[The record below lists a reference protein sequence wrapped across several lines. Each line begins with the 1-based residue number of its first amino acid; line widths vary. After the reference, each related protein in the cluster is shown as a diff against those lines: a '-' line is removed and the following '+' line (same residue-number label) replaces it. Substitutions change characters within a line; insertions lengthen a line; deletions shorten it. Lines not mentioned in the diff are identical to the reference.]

1 MWLCSS
7 GGPARETQ
15 SRSSGERWR
24 GWDCLGLAIVR
35 EAGQG
40 KGLVEE
46 EAPTAEGTV
55 RKEEGKPA
63 RNSGFKG
70 RMVEEGGLRAGGKTR
85 AHKVVVG
92 AKTGLA
98 HWIDHLPAD

>member
-1 MWLCSS
+1 MPGTCPS
-7 GGPARETQ
+7 E
-15 SRSSGERWR
+15 
-24 GWDCLGLAIVR
+24 R

-55 RKEEGKPA
+55 RKEEGKTA
-63 RNSGFKG
+63 RNSGFEG
-70 RMVEEGGLRAGGKTR
+70 RVVEEGGLRAVGKTR

-92 AKTGLA
+92 FGNEGGEGLR
-98 HWIDHLPAD
+98 